1 MKHEGGW
8 TLEYRDGAYVWTT
21 PTGMQYTTKPEPT
34 AQPQPQPPM
43 PEPERKP
50 EPAQTN
56 PNDEPPPF

>member
-8 TLEYRDGAYVWTT
+8 TLEYRDGAYVWTS

-34 AQPQPQPPM
+34 AQPQPPQPAP
-43 PEPERKP
+43 KP
-50 EPAQTN
+50 APAPAN